1 MCYFE
6 LNVHVI
12 RYFLF
17 GLHVIRGIYSVRKCR
32 GNILEQDLNSG
43 SKEANVQSAALLV
56 NGKALLGCGCDV
68 LAHCA

>member
-6 LNVHVI
+6 LDVHVI
-12 RYFLF
+12 RCFLF

-43 SKEANVQSAALLV
+43 SKEATVQSDTLLV
-56 NGKALLGCGCDV
+56 NEKAPLEY
-68 LAHCA
+68 